1 MAPRHADRIDSM
13 YKKPNLVSN
22 QHAIS
27 PFQTKKVFPNLFSE
41 FKLWF
46 HHTIILGIFKP
57 SYLIAVNLLTCFH
70 NGCFWEF
77 LSEKYV
83 IRISILG
90 TR

>member
-27 PFQTKKVFPNLFSE
+27 PFQTKKYFLTFFSE

-46 HHTIILGIFKP
+46 HHIILGIFKP

-70 NGCFWEF
+70 NDCFWEF
-77 LSEKYV
+77 LSEFFF
-83 IRISILG
+83 LN
-90 TR
+90 